1 MVYEKCQMNPPNTE
15 IVESLQSI
23 SAEVLNGKNH
33 RKSDFAR
40 KILNYPAMMV
50 PSVQEPIIKNI
61 ADSFKEEVSLLDPF
75 MGAGNTLVTGMKYG
89 LNVFGQ
95 DINPLSVLLTKV
107 KTQYYTEEE
116 LTASKKAIQSKID
129 ADTSIRKEVR
139 FHNIDKWF
147 KNDVQVELSKLYR
160 AISSERSL
168 KIRRF
173 LWVTLAE
180 VIRLTSNDR
189 TSTFKLHVRSKDDIA
204 NRNLSP
210 IKYFFSTLSR
220 SIVDM
225 NSFCSVLEENGLVEA
240 KKYNKQAKVVW
251 GDSLKSIRTKKK
263 FNLLVTS
270 PPYGDNQTTVT
281 YGQFS
286 FLPLQWIPVEDIDKE
301 IGLDYLK
308 TAQEIDLNSI
318 GGKMLQDFTNKKEA
332 LFEKSNTIK
341 HLFDSFNADEQK
353 KAKKVIN
360 FVHDLDKT
368 IDNSLKKLNEGAYMV
383 WTVGNRN
390 VNNQVVKND
399 EILMDLLSAKG
410 IGLITDLD
418 RDILSKRMPGRNN
431 FSSTMSKEKIL
442 IFKTSTI

>member
-1 MVYEKCQMNPPNTE
+1 MEVLDNDIKK
-15 IVESLQSI
+15 SLCSI
-23 SAEVLNGKNH
+23 SNEILNGANYN
-33 RKSDFAR
+33 RSDFAR

-50 PSVQEPIIKNI
+50 PSVQEPIIKNL
-61 ADSFKEEVSLLDPF
+61 AETFNGEVSLLDPF
-75 MGAGNTLVTGMKYG
+75 MGASNTLVTGMKYG

-95 DINPLSVLLTKV
+95 DINPLSVLLSKV

-116 LTASKKAIQSKID
+116 LKESKESIQSKID
-129 ADTSIRKEVR
+129 ADTSIKIEVR

-147 KNDVQVELSKLYR
+147 KNDVQIELSKLYR
-160 AISSERSL
+160 AIASERRL
-168 KIRRF
+168 KTRRF

-189 TSTFKLHVRSKDDIA
+189 TSTFKLHVRSKDDIE
-204 NRNLSP
+204 NRSLSP
-210 IKYFFSTLSR
+210 IKYFFSTLNR

-225 NSFCSVLEENGLVEA
+225 SSFCSVLNENGLIEA
-240 KKYNKQAKVVW
+240 KQYNKQAKVVW

-308 TAQEIDLNSI
+308 TAQEIDSNSI
-318 GGKMLQDFTNKKEA
+318 GGKMLQDFTKKKEA
-332 LFEKSNTIK
+332 LFEKSITLK
-341 HLFDSFNADEQK
+341 HLFDSFTDDEQK

-360 FVHDLDKT
+360 FIHDLDKT
-368 IDNSLKKLNEGAYMV
+368 IDNSLKKLNQGAYMV

-390 VNNQVVKND
+390 VNKQVVKND
-399 EILMDLLSAKG
+399 EILMDLLTSKG
-410 IGLITDLD
+410 VGLITDLD

-431 FSSTMSKEKIL
+431 FSNTMSKEKIL
-442 IFKTSTI
+442 IFKTSAN

>member
-1 MVYEKCQMNPPNTE
+1 MEVLDNE
-15 IVESLQSI
+15 IKKSLGSI
-23 SAEVLNGKNH
+23 SNEILNGANYN
-33 RKSDFAR
+33 RSDFAR

-50 PSVQEPIIKNI
+50 PSVQEPIIKNL
-61 ADSFKEEVSLLDPF
+61 AETFNGGVSLLDPF
-75 MGAGNTLVTGMKYG
+75 MGAANTLVTGMKYG
-89 LNVFGQ
+89 LDVFGQ
-95 DINPLSVLLTKV
+95 DINPLSVLLSKV

-116 LTASKKAIQSKID
+116 LKVSMESIRSKID

-139 FHNIDKWF
+139 FYNIDKWF
-147 KNDVQVELSKLYR
+147 KNDVQIELSKLYR
-160 AISSERSL
+160 AIASERSL
-168 KIRRF
+168 KTRRF
-173 LWVTLAE
+173 LWITLAE

-189 TSTFKLHVRSKDDIA
+189 TSTFKLHVRSKEDIE

-210 IKYFFSTLSR
+210 IKYFFSTLNR

-225 NSFCSVLEENGLVEA
+225 SSFCSVLNENGLIEA
-240 KKYNKQAKVVW
+240 KKYNKQAKAVW

-308 TAQEIDLNSI
+308 TAQEIDSSSI
-318 GGKMLQDFTNKKEA
+318 GGKMLLDFKKKKET
-332 LFEKSNTIK
+332 LFEKSNTLK
-341 HLFDSFNADEQK
+341 HLFDSFNDDEQK

-368 IDNSLKKLNEGAYMV
+368 IDNSLKKLNERAYMV

-390 VNNQVVKND
+390 VNNHVVKND
-399 EILMDLLSAKG
+399 EILMDLFASKG
-410 IGLITDLD
+410 IDLITDLD

-442 IFKTSTI
+442 IFKTSAN

>member
-1 MVYEKCQMNPPNTE
+1 LVYEKCQMNPPNTE